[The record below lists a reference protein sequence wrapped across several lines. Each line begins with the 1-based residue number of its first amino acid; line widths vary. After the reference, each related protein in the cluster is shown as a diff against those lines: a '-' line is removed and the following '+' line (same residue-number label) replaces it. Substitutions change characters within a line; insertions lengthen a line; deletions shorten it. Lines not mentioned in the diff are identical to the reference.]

1 MPLEA
6 LALALDMAGVG
17 APVWWLTA
25 RALDL
30 LLWLAHVTA
39 SAPGAVAALPAMP
52 GGAYALIV
60 AGGLWIALWR
70 TRLRWAGAAPFALG
84 LGWALLTPPP
94 DLLVTGDGRHLA
106 IRMASGE
113 MALLRDRAGDY
124 TRAMLGEN
132 SGAEETQLAL
142 LSEAPAARCSPD
154 LCLVEVVAGARRWR
168 VLATRSGYLVPW
180 REMIAACSVADVVV
194 SERRLPPGCTPR
206 WLKLDRDT
214 LTKTGGVAIRFGD
227 ADIRTVR
234 GEGKHPWFDPL
245 TVQPPYAARQGDRQ
259 DVAGSGRGDGS
270 RALSPGRGSILDR

>member
-1 MPLEA
+1 
-6 LALALDMAGVG
+6 
-17 APVWWLTA
+17 
-25 RALDL
+25 
-30 LLWLAHVTA
+30 
-39 SAPGAVAALPAMP
+39 
-52 GGAYALIV
+52 
-60 AGGLWIALWR
+60 
-70 TRLRWAGAAPFALG
+70 
-84 LGWALLTPPP
+84 
-94 DLLVTGDGRHLA
+94 
-106 IRMASGE
+106 

-180 REMIAACSVADVVV
+180 REMIAACGVADVVV
-194 SERRLPPGCTPR
+194 SERRLPPGCRPR

-259 DVAGSGRGDGS
+259 MLRAAGAAMDRARFRGGGGDLRRTTLTQKG
-270 RALSPGRGSILDR
+270 LVTN